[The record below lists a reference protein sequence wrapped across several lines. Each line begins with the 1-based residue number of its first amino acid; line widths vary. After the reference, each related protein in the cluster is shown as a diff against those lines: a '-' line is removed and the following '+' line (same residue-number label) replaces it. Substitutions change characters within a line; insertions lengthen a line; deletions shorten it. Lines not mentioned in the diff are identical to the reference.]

1 MVDEQHLFRRL
12 IHSMAWIFL
21 LYYLVPE
28 KLAGYSRPSLFLV
41 VVLIILG
48 FESLRLYMGW
58 NVFGMRDYESK
69 QIAAYAWAT
78 MAAAIALLLF
88 PMHLA
93 VICLFGMGIVDPIIG
108 EIRYHELNIYPWVP
122 LFVWFVISVIGYL
135 LLTSMSLPILIAFSA
150 VGAVVAVT
158 AEKPTIIIDDDFL
171 MVVAPLI
178 TLGIMELVLDA
189 KIF

>member
-1 MVDEQHLFRRL
+1 MADEQHIFRRI

-21 LYYLVPE
+21 LYYFVP
-28 KLAGYSRPSLFLV
+28 KKIAGYSRPSLFLV

-48 FESLRLYMGW
+48 FESLRLHMGW

-93 VICLFGMGIVDPIIG
+93 VICFIGMGIVDPLIG
-108 EIRYHELNIYPWVP
+108 EIKYHELKIYPWVP
-122 LFVWFVISVIGYL
+122 VFVWFVISVIGYVL
-135 LLTSMSLPILIAFSA
+135 MTSLSLPILLTLSVVGGVTA
-150 VGAVVAVT
+150 VA
-158 AEKPTIIIDDDFL
+158 AEKPSIIIDDDFL
-171 MVVAPLI
+171 MVVVPLFF
-178 TLGIMELVLDA
+178 LGVIEFIM
-189 KIF
+189 F